1 MGLQFLIVYSPGSTQ
16 KNKKKPKMKTAIAI
30 LFVAGLA
37 MASAAA
43 PSKSMPLSYKQT
55 MRVKSIQ
62 CDVCKMI
69 VTELDN
75 IILSATTTE
84 ELIELVE
91 KLCGSLDSIFP
102 GFGATCD
109 NFVETYLPQ
118 IIEGIVNNQLSPAS
132 VCQALTLCSARRF

>member
-1 MGLQFLIVYSPGSTQ
+1 MGQFLIVHSPGSTQ
-16 KNKKKPKMKTAIAI
+16 KNRKNLKMKTSFAV
-30 LFVAGLA
+30 LFIAGLA

-55 MRVKSIQ
+55 MRAKSIQ
-62 CDVCKMI
+62 CDICKML

-75 IILSATTTE
+75 IIISATTSD
-84 ELIELVE
+84 ELIQMVE

-109 NFVETYLPQ
+109 SFVETYLPQ